1 MIQGV
6 PYQSFPSSFQRDL
19 LAVKKRFGKG
29 SSLANEISTKVL
41 GVAGLDRVVLD
52 GEHSPNNGRTLL
64 PQMMALKDS
73 PTAPV
78 VRPAYNT
85 AVKIKQLLDAG
96 FYKFLIPFVISAE
109 EGRSAVSATCYPPRG
124 IRGVSVSPRGSSNCT
139 VTNFFNSVHDHICA
153 YAGQVYKCIFP
164 LAAMRMAA

>member
-1 MIQGV
+1 MILGV

-19 LAVKKRFGKG
+19 LA
-29 SSLANEISTKVL
+29 A
-41 GVAGLDRVVLD
+41 
-52 GEHSPNNGRTLL
+52 EHWPNNL
-64 PQMMALKDS
+64 PSFITQMMALKDS

-124 IRGVSVSPRGSSNCT
+124 IRGVSASPRGSSNCT